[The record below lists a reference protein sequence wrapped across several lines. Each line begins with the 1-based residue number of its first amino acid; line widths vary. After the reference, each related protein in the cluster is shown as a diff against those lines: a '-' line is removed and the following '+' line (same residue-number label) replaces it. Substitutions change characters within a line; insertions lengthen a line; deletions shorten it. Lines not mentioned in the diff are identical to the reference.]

1 MTARQALISSLHL
14 LFVFVFFGAGFF
26 FVSLSYLPDFRTY
39 LSDMILFHTEMCTQI
54 GVALFGVSFL
64 LLLGL
69 YGLNRGKFVRFVM
82 GRHLVEMKEKVIRE
96 TVEVFFKKR
105 LPKLSLIDLDIVGQ
119 SHFEMKVAVKQSDDP
134 EKTEQLLE
142 QAEKDLADLFVDRFG
157 YKRSFVLSIDA
168 SKLGVS

>member
-1 MTARQALISSLHL
+1 
-14 LFVFVFFGAGFF
+14 
-26 FVSLSYLPDFRTY
+26 
-39 LSDMILFHTEMCTQI
+39 
-54 GVALFGVSFL
+54 
-64 LLLGL
+64 
-69 YGLNRGKFVRFVM
+69 
-82 GRHLVEMKEKVIRE
+82 KEKVIRE

-142 QAEKDLADLFVDRFG
+142 QAEKDLADLFLDRFG

>member
-14 LFVFVFFGAGFF
+14 LFVFAFFGLGFF

-39 LSDMILFHTEMCTQI
+39 LSDMLLFHTEICTEI

-96 TVEVFFKKR
+96 TIEVFFRKR
-105 LPKLSLIDLDIVGQ
+105 LPKLSLVELDIVGQ
-119 SHFEMKVAVKQSDDP
+119 SHFEMRVAVKQCDDP
-134 EKTEQLLE
+134 EKIEQLLE
-142 QAEKDLADLFVDRFG
+142 QAEKDLADLFLDRFG
-157 YKRSFVLSIDA
+157 YKKSFILSVDA
-168 SKLGVS
+168 NKLALR